1 MKKRIFIFGLFF
13 TIVFLFSN
21 ISISTSAKIKDDE
34 DLGFIEGAKS
44 GILMELS
51 TGEILY
57 KKDIDKRLAPAS
69 MTKIMTLLLIFE
81 GIENNVISYD
91 TILTVSKSAESM
103 GGSQVYLQENEKISV
118 DEAIK
123 CVCICSANDC
133 AVLLAEAISGSEEAF
148 VRKMNRKANDMGLKN
163 TLFSDCTGLSSQNH
177 YSSSHDMA
185 IMSKELI
192 DKYPKVL
199 EYTNIR
205 EDYIR
210 KNTNSPFWLVNTNKL
225 IGRVDGVLGLKTG
238 YCSFSG
244 YNITLLMKKD
254 NMSLISVVFG
264 YSDSTKRNSESLEL
278 LRYGFNTY
286 ELKTIL
292 KKDEILE
299 TIESPCYRY
308 PINIR
313 VKDDINIL
321 VKKGN
326 KENSSY
332 DYEYN
337 IENNLLSGSISL
349 NFGARNVTGKIYT
362 DSIIEKRN
370 ILDLLKYSFKRCFC

>member
-34 DLGFIEGAKS
+34 DLGFIEGAKT

-69 MTKIMTLLLIFE
+69 MTKIMTLLLVFE

-148 VRKMNRKANDMGLKN
+148 VRKMNRKAKDMGLEN

-326 KENSSY
+326 KENNSY